1 MRVCEDYQRKGTLQR
16 WLLRLLHVFLPF
28 IVDLGLSS
36 NLKAMLL
43 ERRVRRGESF
53 KASEVFLRKMLGL
66 GECLKNLETTS
77 GRTTGPI

>member
-43 ERRVRRGESF
+43 ERRVRRGEFF
-53 KASEVFLRKMLGL
+53 KAS
-66 GECLKNLETTS
+66 
-77 GRTTGPI
+77 